1 MELTQSFSLPYSA
14 EQVWAA
20 FDDLE
25 AIVSCLPGAALLEAP
40 VDGQLKISM
49 TVKLGPIVAA
59 FSGDGAMTLDNSTM
73 SGSISGAGSDRKSG
87 SRVKGQANF
96 SLTED
101 STAVESPVTTVHISV
116 QYTITGALAQ
126 FSRGGIMN
134 DVAQRL
140 TQAFSENLKTQL
152 QDAQA
157 SLASRVAADNT
168 PETGLGGDT
177 TEGLGMPTAVQT
189 QPTQSK
195 MTAPLDVGNLFWA
208 ALWGRIKRIFRH

>member
-14 EQVWAA
+14 KQVWAA

-40 VDGQLKISM
+40 TDGQLKISM

-101 STAVESPVTTVHISV
+101 GTAVESSVTTVHVSV

-140 TQAFSENLKTQL
+140 TQAFSENLKSKL
-152 QDAQA
+152 EAAQKPAMAYQGTTSA
-157 SLASRVAADNT
+157 STKTSTPASAS
-168 PETGLGGDT
+168 
-177 TEGLGMPTAVQT
+177 T
-189 QPTQSK
+189 QPK
-195 MTAPLDVGNLFWA
+195 PKNLTAPLDLGMLFWT
-208 ALWGRIKRIFRH
+208 ALWQRIKRALRH

>member
-25 AIVSCLPGAALLEAP
+25 AIVRCLPGAALLDAP
-40 VDGQLKISM
+40 TDGQLKISM

-59 FSGDGAMTLDNSTM
+59 FAGDGAMALDNSTL

-101 STAVESPVTTVHISV
+101 TTIVQSPVTTVHISV
-116 QYTITGALAQ
+116 QYTISGALAQ

-140 TQAFSENLKTQL
+140 TQAFSENLKSKL
-152 QDAQA
+152 EAAQKPAMADQGPTSA
-157 SLASRVAADNT
+157 STTAST
-168 PETGLGGDT
+168 PASASTK
-177 TEGLGMPTAVQT
+177 PK
-189 QPTQSK
+189 SK
-195 MTAPLDVGNLFWA
+195 NSTAPLDLGMLFWA
-208 ALWGRIKRIFRH
+208 ALWERIKRALRH